1 MHGFLCS
8 LGFLEAVYYVSLT
21 SHSVCSSH
29 EYFSDE
35 VPARISLPNQA
46 TYPTITRMASFK
58 IWAQDQDLSK
68 KSIDAWYSRYIKK
81 QDCCA

>member
-35 VPARISLPNQA
+35 VPARISLPKSGYVSNN
-46 TYPTITRMASFK
+46 YPYVKLQNLGSRSGSVK
-58 IWAQDQDLSK
+58 E
-68 KSIDAWYSRYIKK
+68 IDRCLVFEIY
-81 QDCCA
+81 